1 MIRNFRFYKNLSS
14 VEKNTFFLHLLY
26 SLIEGIVLGVVVLNE
41 FVFVK
46 SMKGSGYNLSL
57 LFQFSVLAL
66 LFSIFLNEFLKRY
79 RNKRKLLRV
88 VALFTR
94 LPLLIMAF
102 FPSDIAIISSN
113 IGYHYLFLAIFLVYY
128 LAQPIVLPL
137 INLML
142 KANYSSANFGKL
154 YSYTTMSNKIIML
167 VTTFFFGMILD
178 LDYAAFRYVYPI
190 IGVLGIISIHLLS
203 SLKNMPDTDI
213 SQGKN
218 MYHTFNHSL
227 QKAWLILKNNK
238 AYRDFEIGFMFY
250 GIAFMSSAVIITI
263 YFDKALHLNYTSA
276 AFYKNFYN
284 IIAILMLPVFGRLIG
299 KLDPRKFSIITYA
312 FMAANI
318 FFIALTEYFPLMREF
333 AGIKFFLFLATGY
346 TFYGFFAA
354 SMPLLWEIGASYF
367 CSTEEASDY
376 QAIHLTLT
384 GVRGMFAPLVGITLY
399 QASNFLSTYVLSIV
413 SLIVAIVIMYVS
425 MKKTELPVLSVK
437 QQEVNHVI
445 QNES

>member
-1 MIRNFRFYKNLSS
+1 MLRSLHFYKKLSP
-14 VEKNTFFLHLLY
+14 VEKNTFFLHLMY

-46 SMKGSGYNLSL
+46 SLKGSGYNLSL

-88 VALFTR
+88 VALVTR

-102 FPSDIAIISSN
+102 FPSNIAIISAN
-113 IGYHYLFLAIFLVYY
+113 IGYHYLFLAIFMVYY
-128 LAQPIVLPL
+128 LAQPVVLPL
-137 INLML
+137 INLIL
-142 KANYSSANFGKL
+142 KANYLKENFGKL
-154 YSYTTMSNKIIML
+154 YSYATMSNKIIML

-178 LDYAAFRYVYPI
+178 IDYAAFRYVYPI
-190 IGVLGIISIHLLS
+190 IGILGIISIHLLS
-203 SLKNMPDTDI
+203 SLRVMPDSDI
-213 SQGKN
+213 TPGRN
-218 MYHTFNHSL
+218 MYHTFRQSL
-227 QKAWLILKNNK
+227 QNAWMILKNNK

-263 YFDKALHLNYTSA
+263 YFDRALHLNYSSA

-284 IIAILMLPVFGRLIG
+284 IIAILLLPVFGRLIG
-299 KLDPRKFSIITYA
+299 KLDPRKFSIMTYS

-333 AGIKFFLFLATGY
+333 AGIKFFLFLVTGY

-354 SMPLLWEIGASYF
+354 SMPLLWDIGASYF
-367 CSTEEASDY
+367 CSSEEASDY

-384 GVRGMFAPLVGITLY
+384 GVRGLFAPLVGITLY
-399 QASNFLSTYVLSIV
+399 QATNFLSTYLLSLA
-413 SLIVAIVIMYVS
+413 SLVVAIIIMYFS
-425 MKKTELPVLSVK
+425 LKKTELPVISIK
-437 QQEVNHVI
+437 QHRVNQVV

>member
-1 MIRNFRFYKNLSS
+1 MIRNFIFYKKLSP

-79 RNKRKLLRV
+79 RNKKKLLRI
-88 VALFTR
+88 VALVTR

-102 FPSDIAIISSN
+102 FPSDINIIASN
-113 IGYHYLFLAIFLVYY
+113 IGYHYLFLGIFMIYY
-128 LAQPIVLPL
+128 LAQPVVLPL
-137 INLML
+137 INLIL
-142 KANYSSANFGKL
+142 KANYRRENFGKL
-154 YSYTTMSNKIIML
+154 YSYATMSNKIIML

-190 IGVLGIISIHLLS
+190 IGILGVVSVHLLS
-203 SLKNMPDTDI
+203 SMRIMPDSDA
-213 SQGKN
+213 SKGHN
-218 MYHTFNHSL
+218 MYITFRHSL
-227 QKAWLILKNNK
+227 QNAWSILKNNK

-284 IIAILMLPVFGRLIG
+284 IIAILLLPVFGRLIG
-299 KLDPRKFSIITYA
+299 KLDPRKFAMLTYF

-318 FFIALTEYFPLMREF
+318 FFIALTEYFPLMAEF
-333 AGIKFFLFLATGY
+333 AGIKFFLYLVTGY

-354 SMPLLWEIGASYF
+354 AMPLLWEIGASYF
-367 CSTEEASDY
+367 CTAEEASDY

-384 GVRGMFAPLVGITLY
+384 GVRGLFAPLVGITLY
-399 QASNFLSTYVLSIV
+399 QATNFLSTYILSLV
-413 SLIVAIVIMYVS
+413 SLVIAIAIMYYS
-425 MKKTELPVLSVK
+425 MKKTELPDLVGK
-437 QQEVNHVI
+437 QHGVN
-445 QNES
+445 E

>member
-1 MIRNFRFYKNLSS
+1 MIRNFRFYKNLSP

-66 LFSIFLNEFLKRY
+66 LFSIFLNEFLKRF

-88 VALFTR
+88 VALITR

-102 FPSDIAIISSN
+102 FPSDIGIISAN
-113 IGYHYLFLAIFLVYY
+113 LNYHYLFLGIFMFYY
-128 LAQPIVLPL
+128 LAQPVVLPL
-137 INLML
+137 INLIL
-142 KANYSSANFGKL
+142 KANYRKENFGKL

-167 VTTFFFGMILD
+167 LTTFFFGMILD
-178 LDYAAFRYVYPI
+178 VDYAAFRYVYPI
-190 IGVLGIISIHLLS
+190 IGVLGVVSVHLLS
-203 SLKNMPDTDI
+203 SMRMMPDSDA
-213 SQGKN
+213 SKGHN
-218 MYHTFNHSL
+218 MYITFKHSL
-227 QKAWLILKNNK
+227 QNAWLILKRNR

-284 IIAILMLPVFGRLIG
+284 IIAILLLPLFGRLIG
-299 KLDPRKFSIITYA
+299 KLDPRKFAILTYF

-318 FFIALTEYFPLMREF
+318 FFVALTEYFPYMAEF

-367 CSTEEASDY
+367 CTAEEASDY

-384 GVRGMFAPLVGITLY
+384 GVRGLFAPLVGITLY
-399 QASNFLSTYVLSIV
+399 QATNFLSTYILSLV
-413 SLIVAIVIMYVS
+413 SLLIAIAIMYYS
-425 MKKTELPVLSVK
+425 MKKTELPVLAVK
-437 QQEVNHVI
+437 H
-445 QNES
+445 